1 VILIKNTFTLLR
13 SALVVLLI
21 TFFITLFIDFFF
33 GKLILNKLD
42 PYLSKTNFYGRLIR
56 IDHKFYHHT
65 FKANVKYYKAT
76 SFFNKYYTLCT
87 DNHGFKYKCGVKRN
101 KNFDIGFIGDS
112 FTEGVALDYENT
124 FVGLFEKNKN
134 LSVANLG
141 VTSYAPNI
149 YLSKMKY
156 LLDNDYKFKH
166 LVVFID
172 ISDLYDDNTFYKLNK
187 DISVSEKNAKQKN
200 LKRRKF
206 LRHNF
211 PLTNYYM
218 YVIKMNIRLNKD
230 VPPLNSKKPIFNKKA
245 ALKGKWTYQDND
257 KIEGYDESI
266 SKTQSEMIESMSQLY
281 ILLKKN
287 DIKLSLAVYPWPQ
300 QLQNNDFNSKHVE
313 MWNDFCQTK
322 CENFINFFPFFSNEV
337 KKNSFIEVYRKYYFW
352 NDIHFNAEGNKVIA
366 NKLIK
371 DLF

>member
-1 VILIKNTFTLLR
+1 MFLLKTFYRLVKSTLIILI
-13 SALVVLLI
+13 I
-21 TFFITLFIDFFF
+21 TFSITLFIDFFF

-42 PYLSKTNFYGRLIR
+42 PYLSKTNFYERLIR

-65 FKANVKYYKAT
+65 LKKNVEYHKAP
-76 SFFNKYYTLCT
+76 SFDNHYTLCT
-87 DNHGFKYKCGVKRN
+87 DNHGFKYKCGAKRS
-101 KNFDIGFIGDS
+101 KDFDIAFLGDS
-112 FTEGVALDYENT
+112 FVEGVSLDYEET
-124 FVGLFEKNKN
+124 FVGIFEKNKN

-156 LLDNDYKFKH
+156 LLDNSFSFKH

-172 ISDLYDDNTFYKLNK
+172 ISDLYDDNTFYKLNE

-218 YVIKMNIRLNKD
+218 YVIKMNVRLNKD

-257 KIEGYDESI
+257 TIEGYDESI
-266 SKTQSEMIESMSQLY
+266 SKTQSEMIESMGQLY
-281 ILLKKN
+281 NLLKKN